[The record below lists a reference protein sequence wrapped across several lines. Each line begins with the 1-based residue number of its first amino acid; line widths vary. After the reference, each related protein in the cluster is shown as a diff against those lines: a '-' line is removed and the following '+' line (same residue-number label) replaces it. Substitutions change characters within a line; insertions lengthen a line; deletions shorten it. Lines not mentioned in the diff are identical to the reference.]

1 MVEFAQNMGF
11 SFRRI
16 LDGDPEALDSLAHWG
31 VLTAA
36 GNKVLQSWSGAPIGD
51 VRMRFRGEVFNSRA
65 LRNPTLRGGRF
76 AFGRTRWHILAI
88 RLKP

>member
-16 LDGDPEALDSLAHWG
+16 LDGDPEALDSLAHWCG
-31 VLTAA
+31 LTAA
-36 GNKVLQSWSGAPIGD
+36 GNKVLQSWSGEPIGD

-65 LRNPTLRGGRF
+65 LRNPTLRGCPGLPSGGR
-76 AFGRTRWHILAI
+76 AGAS
-88 RLKP
+88 